1 MEKHIRVIGKI
12 LEEMAKKY
20 GDKTFL
26 YFRDEQVS
34 YRELNAASNRVSNGF
49 LKLGIKKGD
58 NVSIMLPNCPDFL
71 YSWFGLAKIGAVNV
85 PVNNMYKGEFLRY
98 IIDHS
103 DSKIIIIHNQFLERL
118 KLLEK
123 DLPKLEKVIL
133 FGGASQ
139 VEVGFTIIPFEEL
152 IKSPDTSP
160 KIEVGQYDLDA
171 IIYTSGTT
179 GPPKGVMRTHGYSC
193 NAAAYDIQTRGTS
206 SDDIL
211 YTCLP
216 LFHQNAQLATA
227 LPGLMAGASI
237 ALAERFSA
245 SRFWDDIR
253 KYKATQFN
261 LIGAMLNY
269 LYKQPP
275 KENDADQPARL
286 AVGGPFSKSIF
297 NEFRQRFNIKFLEGY
312 GLTESGLLT
321 VNPYDESNPKLG
333 SFGKPTVEFDVR
345 IVDDDDNEVPPGT
358 VGEIVSRPKVP
369 NVMMSGYYKMPEKT
383 LEVFRNLWFHTGDY
397 GKMDP
402 DGYFYFIDRKKD
414 YLRVGGENISSM
426 QVETTINS
434 HPKIAESAVLGIKLE
449 EGAEDNMALYM
460 VLKPGE
466 KLTPEELMDWCQERL
481 PRFAVPRFVEF
492 LDELPKTP
500 TERVEKYKLK
510 ERGVGPNTWDRVKVG
525 YKVKR

>member
-1 MEKHIRVIGKI
+1 MI
-12 LEEMAKKY
+12 LV
-20 GDKTFL
+20 G
-26 YFRDEQVS
+26 
-34 YRELNAASNRVSNGF
+34 
-49 LKLGIKKGD
+49 
-58 NVSIMLPNCPDFL
+58 
-71 YSWFGLAKIGAVNV
+71 
-85 PVNNMYKGEFLRY
+85 GE
-98 IIDHS
+98 
-103 DSKIIIIHNQFLERL
+103 
-118 KLLEK
+118 
-123 DLPKLEKVIL
+123 
-133 FGGASQ
+133 SQ
-139 VEVGFTIIPFEEL
+139 VEVRFTIIPFEEL
-152 IKSPDTSP
+152 LKSPDTSP
-160 KIEVGQYDLDA
+160 KIEVGQYDVDA

-179 GPPKGVMRTHGYSC
+179 GPPKGVMRTHGYSYH
-193 NAAAYDIQTRGTS
+193 AATFDTQTRGTS

-216 LFHQNAQLATA
+216 LFHQNAQLATT
-227 LPGLMAGASI
+227 LPCLMAGASM

-245 SRFWDDIR
+245 SHFWDDIR

-269 LYKQPP
+269 IYKQPP

-286 AVGGPFSKSIF
+286 AVGGPISKNIY

-321 VNPYDESNPKLG
+321 VNLYDESNPKLG
-333 SFGKPTVEFDVR
+333 SFGKPSPAFDVR
-345 IVDDDDNEVPPGT
+345 IVDDDDNEVPPLT
-358 VGEIVSRPKVP
+358 VGEIVSRPKLP

-402 DGYFYFIDRKKD
+402 DGYCYFVDRKKD

-426 QVETTINS
+426 QVEATINS
-434 HPKIAESAVLGIKLE
+434 HPKIAESAALGIKLE
-449 EGAEDNMALYM
+449 EGAEDNMVLYV

-492 LDELPKTP
+492 LNELPKTP

-510 ERGVGPNTWDRVKVG
+510 ERGIGPNTWDRVKAG
-525 YKVKR
+525 YEVKR